1 MVKNEIEVVTDN
13 HALNNE
19 EQEIKSITKDLG
31 KLVGKRRLIIIG
43 SILLG
48 GAISVIVPSVV
59 PGMLGI
65 AEVTPEILHGLLVGG
80 IGAGLAGAAGFSLV
94 GMVAYNKP
102 IRNLK
107 RKLNKLDPER
117 KKRYEDLANERSRNN
132 PENKMQEAENNEFM
146 YVTNLQSRK
155 EKLQRDID
163 IELNAPKKEF
173 NPKEEGYN
181 PKKSEK
187 EFIDKEIERK
197 KELAQLKIK
206 KAQAMVEKLNKNE
219 EQELEN
225 ASKTR

>member
-31 KLVGKRRLIIIG
+31 KLVGKRRFIIIG

-225 ASKTR
+225 ASKIR